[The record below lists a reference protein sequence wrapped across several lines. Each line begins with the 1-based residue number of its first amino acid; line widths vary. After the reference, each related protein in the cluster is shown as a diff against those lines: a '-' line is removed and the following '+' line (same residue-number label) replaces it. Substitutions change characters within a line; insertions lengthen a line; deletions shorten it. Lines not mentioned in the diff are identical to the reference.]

1 MIANKGDILYFI
13 GIGGIGMSAL
23 ARYFLALGAQ
33 IHGYDKTPTPLTES
47 LQREGMQIHFD
58 DRPEL
63 IPSETKFV
71 IYTPAVP
78 ATLNE
83 FRTLK
88 NSGKPMMKRAEV
100 LGAISKAMPT
110 IAVAGTHGKTTVSSM
125 IAHILQHSGIPLT
138 AFIGGIANNFGSNLV
153 LNSNSQWLVVEA
165 DEYDRSFLHLMPQI
179 AVITSMDPDHLD
191 IYGSQEQM
199 ELTYRNFAARVPAQG
214 RLIHRQGLPVNNTEA
229 ACITFSVNSDAD
241 FTAHNIRVEDD
252 RFFFD
257 MKFNGGSHPANIR
270 IPGHHNV
277 LNALAAAAVC
287 MVAGVSPEAISSA
300 LSVYTGVWRRFDI
313 IVNKPDF
320 LYIDDYAHHPEE
332 LKAAIITARS
342 LRPGKHLTGIFQPHL
357 FSRTRDFMD
366 GFAQSL
372 SMLDELILL
381 DIYPARELPIEGVS
395 SQILLEKVSLRN
407 KRLLSMEEA
416 MDYLKEHPTEVL
428 MTLGAG
434 DIDRMV
440 APLKKIFEG

>member
-1 MIANKGDILYFI
+1 MIAEKGDILYFI

-23 ARYFLALGAQ
+23 ARYFHSLGAQ

-47 LQREGMQIHFD
+47 LQNEGMQIHFD

-63 IPSETKFV
+63 IPANTRLA

-88 NSGKPMMKRAEV
+88 ASGRPMMKRAEV
-100 LGAISKAMPT
+100 LGAISKTMPT

-125 IAHILQHSGIPLT
+125 IAHILHHSGIPIT

-153 LNSNSQWLVVEA
+153 LHPNSQWLVVEA
-165 DEYDRSFLHLMPQI
+165 DEYDRSFLHLIPQI

-199 ELTYRNFAARVPAQG
+199 ELTYRDFAAQVPTQG
-214 RLIHRQGLPVNNTEA
+214 RLIHRQGLPVNNPEA
-229 ACITFSVNSDAD
+229 ACITFAANSNAD
-241 FTAHNIRVEDD
+241 FTAHNIHVKDD

-257 MKFNGGSHPANIR
+257 MKFDGVSYPTNIR

-287 MVAGVSPEAISSA
+287 VEAGIAPEAITTA
-300 LSVYTGVWRRFDI
+300 LSAYTGVWRRFDI
-313 IVNKPDF
+313 IVNKPDM

-332 LKAAIITARS
+332 LTAAIRTARL

-366 GFAQSL
+366 GFARSL

-395 SQILLEKVSLRN
+395 SKILLEKVSLRN
-407 KRLLSMEEA
+407 KRLLSMDET
-416 MDYLKEHPTEVL
+416 MNYLKEHPTEVL

-434 DIDRMV
+434 DIDRLV
-440 APLKKIFEG
+440 APLKKLFEE